1 LLGDSTKNGT
11 ARATSTRH
19 ADKTIAWRG
28 CIVIVHAHTVLS
40 VILLLGMA
48 NVARSLRGLRRKR
61 TLVREQRWLASEACL
76 PSSDLEEVAPERQPL
91 RQPKQPSSQGH
102 SQSGRQEKT

>member
-1 LLGDSTKNGT
+1 MLGDSTKNGT

-61 TLVREQRWLASEACL
+61 TLVCRRNRLLTECCFF
-76 PSSDLEEVAPERQPL
+76 
-91 RQPKQPSSQGH
+91 
-102 SQSGRQEKT
+102 